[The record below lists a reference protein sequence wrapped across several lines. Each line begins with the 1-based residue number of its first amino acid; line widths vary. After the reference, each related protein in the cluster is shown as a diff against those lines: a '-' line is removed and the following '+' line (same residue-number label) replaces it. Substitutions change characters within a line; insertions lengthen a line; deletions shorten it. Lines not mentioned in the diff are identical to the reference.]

1 MHCILAIFEIV
12 LALLPKSLCVCFLSD
27 QFDPVAWPV
36 L

>member
-1 MHCILAIFEIV
+1 MYCILAIFEIV
-12 LALLPKSLCVCFLSD
+12 LALPKSLCVRFLSD